1 MSEKQNSLQ
10 SILDQYEKNKSS
22 KGGGFEKKEVDLTR
36 YFSEKLREGQKS
48 DERKVRILP
57 TKNGESPFVEA
68 YWHEVQVNKQYTK
81 IYCTNKNDGTRCP
94 LCEAHEALK
103 MTGNATD
110 KELSK
115 QFSPRLFYVVKVVDR
130 DNEKDGVKFW
140 RFKHYY
146 NGEGVFDKLIPII
159 KKRGD
164 VWDPRTGRDLTLS
177 LERDSKQRSKLT
189 SIMDEDPSMLTDP
202 KSENAKSWMGNEET
216 YKDVYRPKS
225 IDYMEVVAKGME
237 PVWDKENKKFVSKDE
252 LESRPGGD
260 LESEIK
266 MMNSSKKSTTNT
278 TKKPVPV
285 PVVDEDDETELI
297 DSPEGENGDDELP
310 F

>member
-1 MSEKQNSLQ
+1 MSQKSNSLQ

-22 KGGGFEKKEVDLTR
+22 QGGGFEKKEVDLTR

-57 TKNGESPFVEA
+57 AKNGGSPFVEA

-115 QFSPRLFYVVKVVDR
+115 QFSPRLFYVVKVIDR
-130 DNEKDGVKFW
+130 DNEKDGIKFW

-164 VWDPRTGRDLTLS
+164 VWDPRTGRDLTMS

-189 SIMDEDPSMLTDP
+189 SIMDEDPSLLTDP
-202 KSENAKSWMGNEET
+202 KSENAKVWISNEET

-237 PVWDKENKKFVSKDE
+237 PVWDKEQKKFVSKDDMD
-252 LESRPGGD
+252 SKPGGD

-266 MMNSSKKSTTNT
+266 MMSSSKKSSPSTT
-278 TKKPVPV
+278 TKKPAL
-285 PVVDEDDETELI
+285 VVEDDDDTNEYTSNTE
-297 DSPEGENGDDELP
+297 DGEDDELP

>member
-1 MSEKQNSLQ
+1 MSQKQNSLQ

-22 KGGGFEKKEVDLTR
+22 QGGGFEKKEVDLTR

-48 DERKVRILP
+48 DERRVRILP
-57 TKNGESPFVEA
+57 TKNGETPFIEA
-68 YWHEVQVNKQYTK
+68 YWHELQINKQYSK
-81 IYCTNKNDGTRCP
+81 IYCTKKNDETRCP

-110 KELSK
+110 KELAK
-115 QFSPRLFYVVKVVDR
+115 QFSPRLFYVVKVIDR
-130 DNEKDGVKFW
+130 DKESEGVKFW

-164 VWDPRTGRDLTLS
+164 VWDPRTGRDLTMS

-189 SIMDEDPSMLTDP
+189 SIMDEDPSLLTDP
-202 KSENAKSWMGNEET
+202 KSENAKAWVGNEET

-237 PVWDKENKKFVSKDE
+237 PVWDKEQKKFVSKDD
-252 LESRPGGD
+252 LDSKPGGD

-266 MMNSSKKSTTNT
+266 MMSSSKKSSSTT
-278 TKKPVPV
+278 TKKTAPVPV
-285 PVVDEDDETELI
+285 IEDEEEFASNDEGQVEDDE
-297 DSPEGENGDDELP
+297 ELP